1 MLNNV
6 LRELDNSRILHSVN
20 KGGPIGLHF
29 LTQINAKIRFKF
41 KALPIHIL
49 QRVTK
54 KFCCILSQTFL
65 ALKRFHRFVLTDDSH
80 YFLNLQNYTQLEQ
93 HYLLIVSSGV
103 RIVYM
108 LLPQEVNC

>member
-20 KGGPIGLHF
+20 KWGPIGLHF

-49 QRVTK
+49 QRLTK
-54 KFCCILSQTFL
+54 KFCCILSQTIFSM
-65 ALKRFHRFVLTDDSH
+65 KK
-80 YFLNLQNYTQLEQ
+80 
-93 HYLLIVSSGV
+93 VSQI
-103 RIVYM
+103 RPYWR
-108 LLPQEVNC
+108 